1 MKRIIAVITARPSYS
16 RIRDFLIL
24 MNSAEEYDLQIIL
37 AHSAIVSNYGDLRK
51 VVVKDGL
58 NLLAE
63 VTNMLVPNGIVS
75 VPKSTALMIYELSD
89 LFQRDSPDAVITIAD
104 RYETIATSIA
114 ASYLNIPLIHIQGGE
129 ITGNI
134 DEKTRHANTKL
145 ADLHL
150 VSSHLAESRILAM
163 GESPECVFNCG
174 CPSIDLAKKAI
185 KDEYSLKN
193 VLDRYNGIGN
203 IDVSKLNNYIVVLQH
218 PESERPGQSEEQIC
232 LTLEILKEL
241 DCQVFVFWPNSD
253 AGTDGT
259 SRGIRRFRENNKK
272 VNYFYYKNFNPEDFI
287 RLINKANFLIGN
299 SSVGIR
305 EASYLSIPVI
315 NLGVRQSNRDRGENV
330 YDCDFDA
337 RQIKE
342 AIEDIQKRSKA
353 SIPSNNLYGTGDASL
368 NMLSAIRQFDYRYS
382 KINRWDV

>member
-24 MNSAEEYDLQIIL
+24 MNNAEDFDLQIIL
-37 AHSAIVSNYGDLRK
+37 AHSAIVSNYGDLRD

-63 VTNMLVPNGIVS
+63 VTNMLVPNGAIS

-89 LFQRDSPDAVITIAD
+89 LFQRDAPDAVITIAD

-114 ASYLNIPLIHIQGGE
+114 SSYLNIPLIHIQGGE

-150 VSSHLAESRILAM
+150 VSSHLAKHRVLAM

-185 KDEYSLKN
+185 KYEYSIES
-193 VLDRYNGIGN
+193 VLDKYNGIGN
-203 IDVSKLNNYIVVLQH
+203 INYSYLNNYVVVLQH
-218 PESERPGQSEEQIC
+218 PESENPNKSEEQIS
-232 LTLEILKEL
+232 LTLESLKEL
-241 DCQVFVFWPNSD
+241 DSQVFVFWPNSD

-259 SRGIRRFRENNKK
+259 SRGIRRFRENNK
-272 VNYFYYKNFNPEDFI
+272 NLNFFFYKNFHPEDFI
-287 RLINKANFLIGN
+287 RLINKADFLIGN

-315 NLGVRQSNRDRGENV
+315 NLGVRQNNRDRGDNV
-330 YDCDFDA
+330 YDCDFHA
-337 RQIKE
+337 GQIKE
-342 AIEDIQKRSKA
+342 AIAHVQNLKKAHIQA
-353 SIPSNNLYGTGDASL
+353 NNLYGIGDASL
-368 NMLSAIRQFDYRYS
+368 NMLSAVRQFDYRYS
-382 KINRWDV
+382 KVNRWDE